1 MADLPLDA
9 RARLAALKEACPEAA
24 EIWRRL
30 YPSDE
35 KDKRAREVAEAE
47 RTARAQQ
54 EQRNREELC
63 RRCMPKDMGGDA
75 EWGPDAAAAAR
86 QVLAENGGR
95 FTISACNRI
104 AHVIREAQ
112 HRERAAKRDQNL
124 KR

>member
-1 MADLPLDA
+1 VPELSTKD
-9 RARLAALKEACPEAA
+9 REHLAELERVCPEAA

-35 KDKRAREVAEAE
+35 RDKRAREVAEAE

-63 RRCMPKDMGGDA
+63 KRCIDGDFGK
-75 EWGPDAAAAAR
+75 EAASAAR
-86 QVLAENGGR
+86 LVLEEAGGQL
-95 FTISACNRI
+95 TSMACNRI

>member
-1 MADLPLDA
+1 VPELPLDA
-9 RARLAALKEACPEAA
+9 RTRLAALKEACPEAA
-24 EIWRRL
+24 EIMARI
-30 YPSDE
+30 YPSEE

-63 RRCMPKDMGGDA
+63 RRCIDGDFGK
-75 EWGPDAAAAAR
+75 EAASAAR
-86 QVLAENGGR
+86 LVLEEAGGQL
-95 FTISACNRI
+95 TSMACNRI